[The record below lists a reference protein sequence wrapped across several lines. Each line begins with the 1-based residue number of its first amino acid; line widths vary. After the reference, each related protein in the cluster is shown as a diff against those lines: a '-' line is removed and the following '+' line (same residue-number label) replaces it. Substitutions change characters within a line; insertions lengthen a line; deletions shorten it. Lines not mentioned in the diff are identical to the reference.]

1 VSLPR
6 GIRRVRV
13 HEFFRDYDK
22 LRSGLI
28 SKAKF
33 RNGLEACKFFA
44 LNEVGVCVAYS
55 GDVRCS

>member
-1 VSLPR
+1 M
-6 GIRRVRV
+6 RV

-44 LNEVGVCVAYS
+44 LNEVGR
-55 GDVRCS
+55 GRRRCALFIAGL

>member
-1 VSLPR
+1 
-6 GIRRVRV
+6 VRV

-44 LNEVGVCVAYS
+44 LNEVGVCVVYS